1 MIHSFWLVYHNLLL
15 GLFAFRSTMIEE
27 ILAAYLNY
35 LLLKEL
41 ELYFSFLRGLSLLA
55 QQLCTCG

>member
-15 GLFAFRSTMIEE
+15 GLFAFRSIMIEE